1 MQAWEEGPGPSTGE
15 GPPAAAPAY
24 LETPEDVGQA
34 PPIIVPVMVSGPAPP
49 PSPPPAPTEP
59 GGAESDIAALMAELD
74 KLSGEVQK
82 KTQKPGTGGQGG
94 EAAKNDNKSS

>member
-1 MQAWEEGPGPSTGE
+1 
-15 GPPAAAPAY
+15 
-24 LETPEDVGQA
+24 
-34 PPIIVPVMVSGPAPP
+34 
-49 PSPPPAPTEP
+49 
-59 GGAESDIAALMAELD
+59 MAELD

>member
-1 MQAWEEGPGPSTGE
+1 MQVWEEGPGPSTGG
-15 GPPAAAPAY
+15 GPAAAAPAY

-34 PPIIVPVMVSGPAPP
+34 PPIIVPVMVRGPAARPT
-49 PSPPPAPTEP
+49 PPAAPPES

-82 KTQKPGTGGQGG
+82 KTQRPGGGG
-94 EAAKNDNKSS
+94 ENAQDDDNKSS